1 MRSNKSLIFDYAPP
15 MSQIRNLFHM
25 IVRISTNHINQLFT
39 SHLRKECSIFIG
51 FPVLRSCKI
60 LVEFQYVIFA
70 VYNGIMALPFNK
82 V

>member
-1 MRSNKSLIFDYAPP
+1 MKNLVFNCTLPLSY
-15 MSQIRNLFHM
+15 IRDLVHT
-25 IVRISTNHINQLFT
+25 IVRISTNHIHQFT

-70 VYNGIMALPFNK
+70 VCNGIT
-82 V
+82 VQQSIISSR